1 MVKRGSPCIKMTGK
15 AKFPVAEGETC
26 IVLNGDAVSTSFMY
40 KRLKKSKS
48 IKNSGITTKRRNLPD
63 SIGLLFVSFSNCRL
77 QSGSSC
83 FEEIVQDLRSERN

>member
-48 IKNSGITTKRRNLPD
+48 IENSGITTKRRDLPD
-63 SIGLLFVSFSNCRL
+63 SIGLLCVLFQLQCNNTADCSLGRPVLKRL
-77 QSGSSC
+77 C
-83 FEEIVQDLRSERN
+83 KI

>member
-40 KRLKKSKS
+40 KRLKKAS
-48 IKNSGITTKRRNLPD
+48 RFR
-63 SIGLLFVSFSNCRL
+63 
-77 QSGSSC
+77 
-83 FEEIVQDLRSERN
+83 IVA